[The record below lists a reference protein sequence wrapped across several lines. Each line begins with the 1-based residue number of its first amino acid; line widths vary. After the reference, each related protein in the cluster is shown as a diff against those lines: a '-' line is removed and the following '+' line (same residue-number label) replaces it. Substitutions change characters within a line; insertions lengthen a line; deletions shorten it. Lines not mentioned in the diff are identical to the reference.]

1 MMTFRRCGAGKPV
14 LQLVA
19 ANLKEVQSPLDL
31 QRLFSL
37 SMRESRSSPVRW
49 CHRCVFFGVGYAL
62 GCRGVSSCW
71 ASRGFLVFHCSTR
84 PMFPSST
91 ASSWPGRDTSAV
103 PLAVPRGSLSDRLSC
118 LRTQLPRGLCA
129 PRIRIVGIATSV
141 SVVERSPD
149 RRACIPAPS
158 GGRHREC
165 GSANSHADSPGLVP
179 SYGT

>member
-1 MMTFRRCGAGKPV
+1 
-14 LQLVA
+14 
-19 ANLKEVQSPLDL
+19 
-31 QRLFSL
+31 
-37 SMRESRSSPVRW
+37 MRESRSSPVGW

-71 ASRGFLVFHCSTR
+71 ASRGFLVFRCSTR
-84 PMFPSST
+84 PMFPSSA

-103 PLAVPRGSLSDRLSC
+103 LLAVPRGSLSDRLSC

-158 GGRHREC
+158 GATTANAGPLTRTRTAPASFPPTGHEAR
-165 GSANSHADSPGLVP
+165 GSTLRRGYSGARYGNRSRSGLPAFPG
-179 SYGT
+179 